1 VIARDP
7 ARLPACTRECV
18 EVVQGSHGDFNV
30 VKDTIPPARNS
41 REHTR
46 RIPARHLRYRSPCL
60 DRPQASVCRQSSFVV
75 DTHDPGRQ
83 VTNAFGSVTT
93 AVITVATNTDS
104 LCRFRRGR
112 SSYVLPYSK
121 VFDGGAACRARQSC
135 AQFSRSSR
143 RFELKISQPCIQIQP
158 IIACWI

>member
-1 VIARDP
+1 MIVITAPTSNIGHQVLANILDTGEPIRVIARDP
-7 ARLPACTRECV
+7 ARLPARTRECV

-83 VTNAFGSVTT
+83 VTNAFG
-93 AVITVATNTDS
+93 
-104 LCRFRRGR
+104 
-112 SSYVLPYSK
+112 P
-121 VFDGGAACRARQSC
+121 
-135 AQFSRSSR
+135 
-143 RFELKISQPCIQIQP
+143 
-158 IIACWI
+158 